1 MRPADRQPV
10 PGRAPAALQTF
21 LGEPASTPI
30 ADSRL
35 RWYLPHLIPLILD
48 APQHALR

>member
-1 MRPADRQPV
+1 MQ
-10 PGRAPAALQTF
+10 ALQTF

-30 ADSRL
+30 AESRL